1 MTPISKKP
9 ATTEVR
15 ALRIVQAKDYPL
27 YVFML
32 RAEEVLQFA
41 DISRVSRDEA
51 GKLIGYQR
59 PQVRKHIQEIV
70 EYLDSDVPIFPNP
83 IIMALSPN
91 VHFRSTRGGNRH
103 PADGISDTGRL
114 TIPVPQEGK
123 PKPAWIVDGQ
133 QRALALAQTR
143 RNDFP
148 VPITAFVADTVNLQ
162 RDQFVRINNTKPLPR
177 GLVTE
182 LLPEVDS
189 PLPPRLAIR
198 KAPSHL
204 CDVLNADKNSPFYGL
219 IRRASTAGTKQSDA
233 VVTDTGIVDMIQ
245 ESLMSSSGCL
255 YPYRHIGRGETDF
268 DGIIQALFIYWTAVR
283 DTFPDAWGKPPEK
296 SRLMHGAGIR
306 AMGRLMDRILGVV
319 DPSRPDAPKSVRQ
332 HLALIAPYC
341 RWTEGSWEELGHRWN
356 EIENVGKHVQELSN
370 YLIRVHQIARRELS

>member
-1 MTPISKKP
+1 MTTPQKSR
-9 ATTEVR
+9 TTEVR
-15 ALRIVQAKDYPL
+15 ALRIVQAKNYPL

-59 PQVRKHIQEIV
+59 PQVKKHIQEIV
-70 EYLDSDVPIFPNP
+70 QYLDSDVPIFPNP
-83 IIMALSPN
+83 IIMALSPD

-103 PADGISDTGRL
+103 ADDGVSDTGRL
-114 TIPVPQEGK
+114 TIPLPEEGK

-143 RNDFP
+143 RSDFP

-189 PLPPRLAIR
+189 PLPPRLTIR

-204 CDVLNADKNSPFYGL
+204 CDVLNSDRNSPFYGL
-219 IRRASTAGTKQSDA
+219 IKRASTAGSKNSNA

-245 ESLMSSSGCL
+245 ESLTSSSGCL
-255 YPYRHIGRGETDF
+255 YPYRDIGRGETDF
-268 DGIIQALFIYWTAVR
+268 DGIIQALFIYWAAVR
-283 DTFPDAWGKPPEK
+283 ETFPEAWGKPPEK

-306 AMGRLMDRILGVV
+306 AMGRLMDRILGTV
-319 DPSRPDAPKSVRQ
+319 DPLRKDAPQTVRQ
-332 HLALIAPYC
+332 HLTLIAPYC
-341 RWTEGSWEELGHRWN
+341 RWTSGSWDELGHRWN
-356 EIENVGKHVQELSN
+356 EIENVSKHVQELSN
-370 YLIRVHQIARRELS
+370 YLIRVYQIARRGLA

>member
-1 MTPISKKP
+1 MTTPQRPGAI
-9 ATTEVR
+9 EVR
-15 ALRIVQAKDYPL
+15 ALRIIQVKDYPL
-27 YVFML
+27 FVFML
-32 RAEEVLQFA
+32 RADQVLEFA

-59 PQVRKHIQEIV
+59 PQVKKHIQEIV
-70 EYLDSDVPIFPNP
+70 QYLDSDLPIFPNP
-83 IIMALSPN
+83 IIMALSSR

-103 PADGISDTGRL
+103 PDDGVSDTGRL
-114 TIPVPQEGK
+114 VVPLPEEGK

-133 QRALALAQTR
+133 QRALALSQAR
-143 RNDFP
+143 RQDFP
-148 VPITAFVADTVNLQ
+148 TPIIAFIADTVNLQ

-198 KAPSHL
+198 KAPSQL
-204 CDVLNADKNSPFYGL
+204 CDILHSDKGSPFHGL
-219 IRRASTAGTKQSDA
+219 IKRASSAGTKQSGA

-245 ESLMSSSGCL
+245 ESLTSSSGAL
-255 YPYRHIGRGETDF
+255 YPYRDIGRGETDF

-283 DTFPDAWGKPPEK
+283 ETFPDAWGKPPEK

-306 AMGRLMDRILGVV
+306 AMGRLMDRILGIV
-319 DPSRPDAPKSVRQ
+319 DPMRSDAPEAVRK
-332 HLALIAPYC
+332 HLELIAPHC
-341 RWTEGSWEELGHRWN
+341 RWTSGVWEEIGHRWN
-356 EIENVGKHVQELSN
+356 EIENVSKHVHELSN
-370 YLIRVHQIARRELS
+370 YLIRVYQIARRGFA

>member
-1 MTPISKKP
+1 MTAPQSS
-9 ATTEVR
+9 TTEVR

-32 RAEEVLQFA
+32 RAEEVLEFA

-59 PQVRKHIQEIV
+59 PQVKKHIQEIV
-70 EYLDSDVPIFPNP
+70 QYLDSDVPIFPNP
-83 IIMALSPN
+83 IIMALSPR

-103 PADGISDTGRL
+103 ADDGVSDTGRL
-114 TIPVPQEGK
+114 MIPLPEEGK

-143 RNDFP
+143 RRDFP

-204 CDVLNADKNSPFYGL
+204 CDVLNSDKNSPFYGL
-219 IRRASTAGTKQSDA
+219 IKRASTVGSKQTSA

-245 ESLMSSSGCL
+245 ESLISSSGCL
-255 YPYRHIGRGETDF
+255 YPYRDIGKGETDF
-268 DGIIQALFIYWTAVR
+268 DGIIQALFIYWAAVR
-283 DTFPDAWGKPPEK
+283 ETFPEAWGKPPEK

-306 AMGRLMDRILGVV
+306 AMGRLMDRILGAV
-319 DPSRPDAPKSVRQ
+319 DPLRKDAPETVRK

-341 RWTEGSWEELGHRWN
+341 RWTSGSWGELGHRWN
-356 EIENVGKHVQELSN
+356 EIENVSKHVQELSN
-370 YLIRVHQIARRELS
+370 HLIRVYQNARRELE